1 MQKNTW
7 TVCAKVPQQAPDV
20 RADDEMMRKRTSKGF
35 PEDEAALF
43 RDAVRDATPLESSAR
58 VGSKTESPPP
68 VPVQSLLDGHDA
80 LVESLAGALSWDRSI
95 ETGEEP
101 SYLRT
106 GLARDVL
113 RKLRRGHWVAQ
124 DMVDLHGLNRLEARS
139 LLAEFLGGCLKRG
152 LRCVR
157 VVHGKGLRS
166 PGREPVLKG
175 KAQQWLV
182 QRDEVLAFCE
192 APKSQGG
199 SGALLVLLKA
209 RN

>member
-1 MQKNTW
+1 
-7 TVCAKVPQQAPDV
+7 
-20 RADDEMMRKRTSKGF
+20 MRKRTSNGL

-68 VPVQSLLDGHDA
+68 VPIQSLLDGHDA
-80 LVESLAGALSWDRSI
+80 LVESLAGALSWDQSM

-113 RKLRRGHWVAQ
+113 RKLRRGHWVVQ
-124 DMVDLHGLNRLEARS
+124 DMVDLHGLNRQGARS
-139 LLAEFLGGCLKRG
+139 LLAEFLGECLKRG

-175 KAQQWLV
+175 KVQQWLG

-192 APKSQGG
+192 APKNQGG

-209 RN
+209 

>member
-1 MQKNTW
+1 
-7 TVCAKVPQQAPDV
+7 
-20 RADDEMMRKRTSKGF
+20 MRKRMSNGL

-68 VPVQSLLDGHDA
+68 VPIQSLLDGHDA
-80 LVESLAGALSWDRSI
+80 LVESLAGALSWDQSM

-113 RKLRRGHWVAQ
+113 RKLRRGHWVVQ
-124 DMVDLHGLNRLEARS
+124 DIVDLHGLNRQQARS

-175 KAQQWLV
+175 KV
-182 QRDEVLAFCE
+182 QRWLAQRDDVLAFCE
-192 APKSQGG
+192 APKNQGG

-209 RN
+209 

>member
-1 MQKNTW
+1 
-7 TVCAKVPQQAPDV
+7 
-20 RADDEMMRKRTSKGF
+20 MRKRASSGLPK
-35 PEDEAALF
+35 DEAALF

-58 VGSKTESPPP
+58 AGSKSESPPP

-80 LVESLAGALSWDRSI
+80 LVESLAGPLSWDQSI

-113 RKLRRGHWVAQ
+113 RKLRRGHWVVQ
-124 DMVDLHGLNRLEARS
+124 NIVDLHGLNREEARS
-139 LLAEFLGGCLKRG
+139 VLAEFLGGCLKRG

-157 VVHGKGLRS
+157 VIHGKGLRS

-175 KAQQWLV
+175 KVQRWLA
-182 QRDEVLAFCE
+182 QRDEILAFCE
-192 APKSQGG
+192 APKNQGG

-209 RN
+209 